1 MADEIDMGAAMAE
14 ISEGLGFEETGGE
27 ESGGADGGTD
37 DVDALVDAVSE
48 PEGSKS
54 ATASTKEAPPAE
66 KSDDGTSSLSD
77 TAAPRTWRPEAAA
90 QWAQVPLAVQQEILK
105 REEDMFQGLEQYKT
119 DAGFGKQVQ
128 RVVEPF
134 KEVLQR
140 YNIDPVVQIN
150 SLMHAHAQLAL
161 GTPQQKV
168 QMFQRLMQDY
178 GVNVDHLTG
187 VEELRVN
194 PEVESLRGELA
205 NVKTQLQG
213 MTQQQQAAYR
223 AEVEGKVN
231 TFATDPKN
239 VYFSELADDITKL
252 ISSGVVD
259 TLEQAY
265 EKALWANPTTRAKE
279 QARLDTERAEAAK
292 REAAAKAQ
300 QARKATSTNVRTRS
314 RSGSTAAPLGSID
327 DTLQEALA
335 KIHSR
340 EQ

>member
-14 ISEGLGFEETGGE
+14 ISEGLGFEEV
-27 ESGGADGGTD
+27 ESGEGGAD
-37 DVDALVDAVSE
+37 DVDALVDAV
-48 PEGSKS
+48 PELDGDKPGAESS
-54 ATASTKEAPPAE
+54 AAPAGEAAAE
-66 KSDDGTSSLSD
+66 KPETPASDAPGVT
-77 TAAPRTWRPEAAA
+77 APRTWRPEAAA
-90 QWAQVPLAVQQEILK
+90 QWAQVPPAVQQEILK
-105 REEDMFQGLEQYKT
+105 REEDMFHGLEQYKA

-134 KEVLQR
+134 KELLQR

-150 SLMHAHAQLAL
+150 NLMQAHAQLAL

-187 VEELRVN
+187 VEEIRTD
-194 PEVESLRGELA
+194 PQVESLRGELA
-205 NVKTQLQG
+205 SVKTQLQG

-223 AEVEGKVN
+223 AELEGKV
-231 TFATDPKN
+231 TAFASDPKN
-239 VYFSELADDITKL
+239 IYFSELVDDIVKL
-252 ISSGVVD
+252 LDSKVVD

-279 QARLDTERAEAAK
+279 QARLDTERAEKAK
-292 REAAAKAQ
+292 REAAEKAQ